1 MDKKIAIFGC
11 KNTTKFMISSLL
23 EKIDIDYLITIDSEM
38 GEKFSVADYAD
49 LSKICIDN
57 NIKKYTAKT
66 YSLKNKDDQ
75 KYIQNI
81 QIDLAFVIGWQRIIP
96 KSILDSLSI
105 GAFGMHG
112 SSMDLPLGRG
122 RSPLNWSI
130 IEGRNCFYTNLFKYD
145 PGIDSGDIL
154 DVNKFSI
161 SSNDTSETM
170 HFKNTLSMKYLI
182 EKNLNSLLNN
192 NFTLRKQN
200 DITPT
205 YYPKREP
212 GDSLINWESDIDQLD
227 RFIRA
232 VTKPFNGAYTFID
245 KKKIIIYDANIFDIE
260 QDYGYANK
268 KNGEIVAVFPN
279 RKFLVKCNGGLLL
292 VNEYEGEDLI
302 IKPGRIFKNYKQ
314 KIRKFKKNK
323 EGYYDL

>member
-1 MDKKIAIFGC
+1 MNKKIAIFGC

-112 SSMDLPLGRG
+112 SSLDLPLGRG

-130 IEGRNCFYTNLFKYD
+130 IGTEQA
-145 PGIDSGDIL
+145 
-154 DVNKFSI
+154 SI
-161 SSNDTSETM
+161 SI
-170 HFKNTLSMKYLI
+170 L
-182 EKNLNSLLNN
+182 
-192 NFTLRKQN
+192 
-200 DITPT
+200 
-205 YYPKREP
+205 
-212 GDSLINWESDIDQLD
+212 
-227 RFIRA
+227 
-232 VTKPFNGAYTFID
+232 
-245 KKKIIIYDANIFDIE
+245 
-260 QDYGYANK
+260 
-268 KNGEIVAVFPN
+268 
-279 RKFLVKCNGGLLL
+279 
-292 VNEYEGEDLI
+292 
-302 IKPGRIFKNYKQ
+302 
-314 KIRKFKKNK
+314 
-323 EGYYDL
+323 

>member
-23 EKIDIDYLITIDSEM
+23 EKIDIDYLITIDSDK

-112 SSMDLPLGRG
+112 SSLDLPLGRG

-130 IEGRNCFYTNLFKYD
+130 IGTEQA
-145 PGIDSGDIL
+145 
-154 DVNKFSI
+154 SI
-161 SSNDTSETM
+161 SI
-170 HFKNTLSMKYLI
+170 L
-182 EKNLNSLLNN
+182 
-192 NFTLRKQN
+192 
-200 DITPT
+200 
-205 YYPKREP
+205 
-212 GDSLINWESDIDQLD
+212 
-227 RFIRA
+227 
-232 VTKPFNGAYTFID
+232 
-245 KKKIIIYDANIFDIE
+245 
-260 QDYGYANK
+260 
-268 KNGEIVAVFPN
+268 
-279 RKFLVKCNGGLLL
+279 
-292 VNEYEGEDLI
+292 
-302 IKPGRIFKNYKQ
+302 
-314 KIRKFKKNK
+314 
-323 EGYYDL
+323 